1 MSLCLAIETSCD
13 ETAVALLEGRR
24 VLSDQVASQIKVHE
38 RYGGVM
44 PECASRLH
52 TEVLQGLIE
61 TCLKEGDKKYQDLD
75 HIAVTKGPGLE
86 GSLLV
91 GVCVAKTLAAS
102 LGIPVYGIGHLG
114 GHISAAFSKKSP
126 KFPFLAVI
134 VSGGHTLMVD
144 VSSFLQMTVIAK
156 SRDDACGEAFDKVA
170 RLLGLGYPGGP
181 FIEKKAK
188 EGIARIRFPR
198 PMLKEGLDFSFSGLK
213 TAVSQ
218 HIDALQKKSE
228 KLDVADLSASFQE
241 AVCEVLVTKT
251 KRALDTKQY
260 KQLVLCGGVFAN
272 AYLREGFE
280 AIAKGLE
287 LCVPEP
293 KWCTDNAV
301 MMGLYCYYLK
311 EEGLLNN
318 AKTFCVDPNFPL
330 GLI

>member
-24 VLSDQVASQIKVHE
+24 ILSDQVASQIKAHG

-61 TCLKEGDKKYQDLD
+61 TCLKEGGKSYQDLD
-75 HIAVTKGPGLE
+75 HIAVTRGPGLE

-91 GVCVAKTLAAS
+91 GVSVAKTLAAS

-114 GHISAAFSKKSP
+114 GHICAAFAKKSP
-126 KFPFLAVI
+126 QFPFLAVI

-144 VSSFLQMTVIAK
+144 VSSFSKMTVIAK

-188 EGIARIRFPR
+188 EGSAKIRFPR

-218 HIDALQKKSE
+218 HVDALKKE
-228 KLDVADLSASFQE
+228 GKALDVADLSASFQE
-241 AVCEVLVTKT
+241 AVCEVLVTKA
-251 KRALDTKQY
+251 KRALEQKDY

-280 AIAKGLE
+280 GIAKGLE
-287 LCVPEP
+287 LCIPEP

-311 EEGLLNN
+311 EEGLLNKQE
-318 AKTFCVDPNFPL
+318 AFCVDPNLPL
-330 GLI
+330 GII